1 MRRRRTS
8 KSQTDLHFSHN
19 HDERYQMVQFFVK
32 KITPLNF
39 DDGIEDFQ
47 IFLKKYMKLNVSFI
61 SFVFKLGGLSI

>member
-1 MRRRRTS
+1 
-8 KSQTDLHFSHN
+8 
-19 HDERYQMVQFFVK
+19 MVQFFVK